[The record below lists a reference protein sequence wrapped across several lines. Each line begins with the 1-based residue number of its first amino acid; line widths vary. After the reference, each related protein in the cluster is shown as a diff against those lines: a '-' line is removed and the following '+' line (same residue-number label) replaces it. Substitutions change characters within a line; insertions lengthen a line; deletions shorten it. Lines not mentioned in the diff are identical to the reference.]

1 MDIYPSVLRNK
12 KKVFQEHNG
21 KLNGPIW
28 HTEGGNGM
36 LTTKSL
42 ESLSNHLPSGRTS
55 SLDFLQLK
63 SLSLSDGFYCNFFWH
78 DFHAFIEVLPS
89 VGLIVNCFKKTFY

>member
-1 MDIYPSVLRNK
+1 MDIHPSVLRNK

-28 HTEGGNGM
+28 HIEGGNGM

-42 ESLSNHLPSGRTS
+42 ESLLNHLPSG
-55 SLDFLQLK
+55 
-63 SLSLSDGFYCNFFWH
+63 
-78 DFHAFIEVLPS
+78 
-89 VGLIVNCFKKTFY
+89 